1 MKLHTEKE
9 IFTENQR
16 HAFKLRQLYLNKK
29 GQFDQI
35 ADYLP
40 FSMHI
45 NSRKSLQ
52 ISYINLAA
60 DNMGGQ
66 EMRDIVTKG
75 LSFLRGISC
84 PNFLNYSYRKIKLF
98 NQYNDPLSICSY
110 MQYIRFNGKMTFY
123 YANKMILD
131 DENYLN
137 IGMTLKELGQAG
149 TFIGNV
155 LADFTYEKNGWEK
168 FLSLTPQEK
177 NIMIMLASGKSNQEI
192 AEQLFIS
199 HHTVRT
205 HRKQINKKLDIKHF
219 RDLVRFAQACEL
231 L

>member
-29 GQFDQI
+29 DLFDEI

-40 FSMHI
+40 FSLHI

-52 ISYINLAA
+52 ISYFNRSAEQ
-60 DNMGGQ
+60 MGGQ
-66 EMRDIVTKG
+66 EMNDMRIKG
-75 LSFLRGISC
+75 FSYVREISC
-84 PNFLNYSYRKIKLF
+84 PNFLDYGLRKVKLF
-98 NQYNDPLSICSY
+98 NQYNDPLSVCSY
-110 MQYIRFNGKMTFY
+110 MQYIRLNGKMTFY

-131 DENYLN
+131 DEHYLN
-137 IGMTLKELGQAG
+137 MGMTLKELGQTG
-149 TFIGNV
+149 RFIGKV

-168 FLSLTPQEK
+168 FLSLTAQEK
-177 NIMIMLASGKSNQEI
+177 NIMILLASGKNNQEI

-205 HRKQINKKLDIKHF
+205 HRKQINKKLDVKHF
-219 RDLVRFAQACEL
+219 RDLMRFAQAYEL